1 MAKIVGIDFGAQMSG
16 NTVIAHIVDEKI
28 EFNQVV
34 KKQNTDSWIKATI
47 KEIKPETVYIDAPL
61 SLPKAYYGRGNN
73 FHYRK
78 ADIET
83 RAMSPMFLGGLT
95 ARAMSLKNSFKNVAF
110 YEVYP
115 AFYQS
120 TLIKS
125 NHYKKDIDSFLFELL
140 KKIPIDLHGTPTN
153 WHQIDALMSLLSGLR
168 HQNNK
173 HLEIGDINEG
183 IIII

>member
-1 MAKIVGIDFGAQMSG
+1 
-16 NTVIAHIVDEKI
+16 
-28 EFNQVV
+28 
-34 KKQNTDSWIKATI
+34 
-47 KEIKPETVYIDAPL
+47 
-61 SLPKAYYGRGNN
+61 
-73 FHYRK
+73 
-78 ADIET
+78 
-83 RAMSPMFLGGLT
+83 
-95 ARAMSLKNSFKNVAF
+95 MSLKNSFKNVAF

-140 KKIPIDLHGTPTN
+140 KKTPIDLHGTPTN